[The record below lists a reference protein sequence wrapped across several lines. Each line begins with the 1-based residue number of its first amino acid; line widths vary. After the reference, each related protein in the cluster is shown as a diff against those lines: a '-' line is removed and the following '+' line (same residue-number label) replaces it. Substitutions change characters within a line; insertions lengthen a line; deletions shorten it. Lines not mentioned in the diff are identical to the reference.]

1 MATEITITYIRD
13 NIIDNV
19 QTKSL
24 IIAQA
29 LPVENQNDYAIT
41 GNDKGLI
48 KQFINNVLMG
58 RLNILLSGYTQDQDT
73 PITVG
78 DEIVIVLD
86 APTKADENLGNILNI
101 LIGEAIENYILSEY
115 SKLKSAFDQARVYN
129 ELFENNI
136 KEIKRNLNR
145 RYGLTFTLRQY

>member
-78 DEIVIVLD
+78 DEIIIVLD

-115 SKLKSAFDQARVYN
+115 FKLKGVDQARVYN